1 MLGTNLS
8 AGTVTGFAAPS
19 YDYRETLVAS
29 QKVNWNIDDIIG
41 GDKKLDFSKRFMPE
55 ALARVEEL
63 RFLNDDE
70 KRILNQIRGNAYLT
84 IFGIVEEFIVPF
96 VIDHVQWL
104 PMDMDDYKLRAFLQ
118 FAGEEVKHIQLFKRF
133 SEEFKDGF
141 ATECK
146 VIGPASEIGKAVL
159 ANNPLGVALAI
170 LMIEWMTQSHYVD
183 SAREDSDLDPQ
194 FKSLLKNHWLEEAQ
208 HAKLDTRMVESLA
221 EGLDDDAIA
230 AGIDGYLAIGGFLD
244 EGLKQQ
250 TLFDL
255 EALELA
261 TGRKFTIEER
271 ELFVTKQLQA
281 NRWTYIGSGMSHPK
295 FRQVLDSL
303 GGDARKRIDEVAPVF
318 A

>member
-1 MLGTNLS
+1 MLGTSLS
-8 AGTVTGFAAPS
+8 TSRVNNGA

-29 QKVNWNIDDIIG
+29 EKVNWNLDDIIG

-55 ALARVEEL
+55 NLARVDGL
-63 RFLNDDE
+63 GFLNDDE

-84 IFGIVEEFIVPF
+84 VFGIVEEFIVPF
-96 VIDHVQWL
+96 VIDHVRPSL
-104 PMDMDDYKLRAFLQ
+104 DTDDYRVRAFLQ
-118 FAGEEVKHIQLFKRF
+118 FVGEEVKHIQLFKRF
-133 SEEFKDGF
+133 CEEFKNGF
-141 ATECK
+141 ATEHK

-159 ANNPLGVALAI
+159 AHNPLSVALVI
-170 LMIEWMTQSHYVD
+170 LMIEWMTQAHYLD
-183 SAREDSDLDPQ
+183 SMKDNNDMDPQ

-221 EGLDDDAIA
+221 DGATADEITA
-230 AGIDGYLAIGGFLD
+230 AIDGFLAVGGFLD

-255 EALELA
+255 EALEVA
-261 TGRKFTIEER
+261 TGRKLTEEER
-271 ELFVTKQLQA
+271 EEFVTTQLQA
-281 NRWTYIGSGMSHPK
+281 NRWTYIGSGMVHPK
-295 FRQVLDSL
+295 FQQMLDRL